1 MHENRQEQTN
11 LYPFLLMD
19 VLEPITIEST
29 NNRGILHEKEN
40 NESWVLTRC
49 VIDHDDPLNIIQS
62 LGYFRSHSLS
72 K

>member
-1 MHENRQEQTN
+1 
-11 LYPFLLMD
+11 MD
-19 VLEPITIEST
+19 ILEPITIEST
-29 NNRGILHEKEN
+29 NNLRILHEKEN
-40 NESWVLTRC
+40 NESWGLTRC

>member
-1 MHENRQEQTN
+1 
-11 LYPFLLMD
+11 MD
-19 VLEPITIEST
+19 ILKPITVENI
-29 NNRGILHEKEN
+29 NNRGILDEKEN

-62 LGYFRSHSLS
+62 LGYFGSHSLS

>member
-1 MHENRQEQTN
+1 
-11 LYPFLLMD
+11 MD
-19 VLEPITIEST
+19 ILVPITIESS

-49 VIDHDDPLNIIQS
+49 VIDHDDQLNIIQS
-62 LGYFRSHSLS
+62 LGHFRSHTLS

>member
-1 MHENRQEQTN
+1 MFQINDQN
-11 LYPFLLMD
+11 ISYPFLLMN

-62 LGYFRSHSLS
+62 LGYFRSHTLS